1 MIGLTV
7 SLMKRTDPSP
17 MVAFTPPL
25 WKLNGSSLG
34 PQLLVLHKH
43 ELGPPVGLALLL
55 ILAVLSDVELLGP
68 EKPLPNASG
77 SAHA

>member
-1 MIGLTV
+1 MN
-7 SLMKRTDPSP
+7 RTDPSP
-17 MVAFTPPL
+17 MVAFTPPP
-25 WKLNGSSLG
+25 WKLKGSSLG
-34 PQLLVLHKH
+34 PQLLTLHKH

-55 ILAVLSDVELLGP
+55 IFATLFAVSLLGP